1 MLVENA
7 DEPYADAI
15 AGAIWKRRKSGYSI
29 DTTRQL
35 AETVE
40 SALAFLPQKERKDGV
55 RKACQR
61 TFQALRMTLTVSLRC
76 CTSFLKNCPWC

>member
-40 SALAFLPQKERKDGV
+40 SALAFLPQKGAERRGFEKPASAPSK
-55 RKACQR
+55 RR
-61 TFQALRMTLTVSLRC
+61 ALTSTVSLRC
-76 CTSFLKNCPWC
+76 CTSF